1 MIGKIKQLYEQ
12 ARRTAMDEVVN
23 FLANSVV
30 CESFDE
36 KEIAELAKICKVN
49 RFQSGEV
56 IVEDDTRERDLY
68 FIKSGRAQINLSG
81 PSAGDYTGTI
91 RKIVP
96 GQIVGELGFIDGS
109 RRSTWVVAIEEVE
122 AVRLCWEDFYKLTK
136 NNGQMG
142 YKFMYNL
149 ARVIAERLRDVTM
162 SLSNLLGVR
171 GRQ

>member
-1 MIGKIKQLYEQ
+1 
-12 ARRTAMDEVVN
+12 MDEVVS
-23 FLANSVV
+23 FLANSRV
-30 CESFDE
+30 CEGFDE
-36 KEIAELAKICKVN
+36 TEVAELAKICKVIS
-49 RFQSGEV
+49 FQSGEV
-56 IVEDDTRERDLY
+56 IVVEDARERDLY
-68 FIKSGRAQINLSG
+68 LIKHGRAQVSLSG
-81 PSAGDYTGTI
+81 PAAGEDAGTI

-96 GQIVGELGFIDGS
+96 GQVVGELGFIDGS

-162 SLSNLLGVR
+162 SLSNFLGVR